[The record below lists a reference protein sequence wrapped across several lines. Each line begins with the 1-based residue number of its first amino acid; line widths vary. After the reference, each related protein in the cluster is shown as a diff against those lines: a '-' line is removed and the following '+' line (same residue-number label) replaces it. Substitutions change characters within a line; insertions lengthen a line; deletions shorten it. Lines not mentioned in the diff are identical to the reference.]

1 VSVSSEIRQTVRVRA
16 RLSCEYCGVSEGDTG
31 GELTVDHYQPL
42 AAEGGDDLENLVYA
56 CFRCNL
62 HKGDYWHETAE
73 NARRIFNPR
82 LESINEHFWLSAN
95 GTIYSLTET
104 AAFTI
109 RRLQLNRAPLRMY
122 RRKIL
127 QQAAER
133 GIIEQMQE
141 TINLL
146 SQTNEQQRHLL
157 AEQRKMLDEQQK
169 LLKILLDS
177 E

>member
-1 VSVSSEIRQTVRVRA
+1 
-16 RLSCEYCGVSEGDTG
+16 
-31 GELTVDHYQPL
+31 
-42 AAEGGDDLENLVYA
+42 
-56 CFRCNL
+56 
-62 HKGDYWHETAE
+62 
-73 NARRIFNPR
+73 
-82 LESINEHFWLSAN
+82 
-95 GTIYSLTET
+95 
-104 AAFTI
+104 
-109 RRLQLNRAPLRMY
+109 MY